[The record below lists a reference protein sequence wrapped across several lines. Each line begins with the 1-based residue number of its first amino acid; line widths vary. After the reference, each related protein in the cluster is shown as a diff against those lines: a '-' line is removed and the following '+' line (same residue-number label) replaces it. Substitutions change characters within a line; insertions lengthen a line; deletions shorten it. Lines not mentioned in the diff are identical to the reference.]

1 MIFLNCVIIQSKS
14 SIEEAD
20 NFSSDVSFSA
30 FFMGEDSLSGR
41 EDEMSK
47 LSGGEDIAG
56 PLFEFW

>member
-30 FFMGEDSLSGR
+30 FFMGEDSLSG
-41 EDEMSK
+41 
-47 LSGGEDIAG
+47 
-56 PLFEFW
+56 